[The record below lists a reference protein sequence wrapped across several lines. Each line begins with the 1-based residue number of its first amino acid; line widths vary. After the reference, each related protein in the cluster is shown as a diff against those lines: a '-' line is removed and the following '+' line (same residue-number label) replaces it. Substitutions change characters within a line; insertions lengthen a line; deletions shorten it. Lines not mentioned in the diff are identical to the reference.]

1 MPDPIYATNDGRAIH
16 YSTSNWVDARS
27 AGTANTSTISNQEI
41 SSIQVG
47 HITAGRGEQWS
58 ISRLFLTFNTTS
70 ICVSPVSAK
79 LNIRG
84 LANGDLDV
92 IALKSDYSPDGATL
106 DIYDYGAI
114 TNAETPLTNTN
125 GSGAGTLAGTSVVE
139 YSDEL
144 TTWSTS
150 GFNEIVLNAD
160 ALSDIVSLDTFKVC
174 VIDYDYDYLD
184 IELGNGNTLRNGSY
198 FSSKGGTSHDPY
210 LSYVAEVSADNATFF
225 GANF

>member
-16 YSTSNWVDARS
+16 FSASGWVDARRS
-27 AGTANTSTISNQEI
+27 ATANTATISNQEV
-41 SSIQVG
+41 SSIEVA

-58 ISRLFLTFNTTS
+58 ISRLFLTFDTTS
-70 ICVSPVSAK
+70 ISVSPESAK

-84 LANGDLDV
+84 LAN
-92 IALKSDYSPDGATL
+92 
-106 DIYDYGAI
+106 
-114 TNAETPLTNTN
+114 AETPLTNSD
-125 GSGAGTLAGTSVVE
+125 GAGAGTLAGTSVVE

-184 IELGNGNTLRNGSY
+184 IELGIGNTLRNGSY
-198 FSSKGGTSHDPY
+198 FSSKGGTTYDPY
-210 LSYVAEVSADNATFF
+210 IDYTLAAVDNAVFF
-225 GANF
+225 GCNF

>member
-27 AGTANTSTISNQEI
+27 SGTANTSTITNQEV
-41 SSIQVG
+41 SSIEVA

-58 ISRLFLTFNTTS
+58 ISRLFLTFDTTS
-70 ICVSPVSAK
+70 ISVSPVSAK

-84 LANGDLDV
+84 LTNGDLDV

-144 TTWSTS
+144 TTWSTL

-160 ALSDIVSLDTFKVC
+160 ALSDIVSLDAFKVC

-184 IELGNGNTLRNGSY
+184 IELGNGNTLRIGSY
-198 FSSKGGTSHDPY
+198 FSSKGGTSLDPY
-210 LSYVAEVSADNATFF
+210 LSYVAAVADNAVFF

>member
-16 YSTSNWVDARS
+16 FSASGWVDARRS
-27 AGTANTSTISNQEI
+27 ATANTATISNQEV
-41 SSIQVG
+41 SSIEVA

-58 ISRLFLTFNTTS
+58 ISRLFLTFDTTS
-70 ICVSPVSAK
+70 ISVSPESAK

-84 LANGDLDV
+84 YYNGNLDV

-114 TNAETPLTNTN
+114 TNAETPLTNSD
-125 GSGAGTLAGTSVVE
+125 GAGAGTLAGTSVVE

-198 FSSKGGTSHDPY
+198 FSSKGGTTYDPY
-210 LSYVAEVSADNATFF
+210 IDYTLAAVDNAVFF
-225 GANF
+225 GCNF

>member
-1 MPDPIYATNDGRAIH
+1 MPDPIYATNDGRVIH
-16 YSTSNWVDARS
+16 FSSSDWVDARS
-27 AGTANTSTISNQEI
+27 GSPGNTADGTNQNSTSIEVSHVT
-41 SSIQVG
+41 G
-47 HITAGRGEQWS
+47 GRGESWG
-58 ISRLFLTFNTTS
+58 ISRLFLTFDTTS
-70 ICVSPVSAK
+70 ISVSPESAK

-84 LANGDLDV
+84 YYNGNLDV
-92 IALKSDYSPDGATL
+92 IALKSDYSPDSATL
-106 DIYDYGAI
+106 DINDYLAI
-114 TNAETPLTNTN
+114 TNAETPLTNSD
-125 GSGAGTLAGTSVVE
+125 GAGAGTLAGTSVVE

-198 FSSKGGTSHDPY
+198 FSSKGGTLFDPY
-210 LSYVAEVSADNATFF
+210 LSYVAAVVDNATFF